1 MNLVMVDSYLGMK
14 FMAQCGGVDGWE
26 RWRCG
31 QVGEVKVWTGRR
43 GGGVDRWERWCG
55 QVGEVEVWRWR
66 CGQVGEV
73 DGGVENTGG
82 VEVGV
87 C

>member
-1 MNLVMVDSYLGMK
+1 M
-14 FMAQCGGVDGWE
+14 
-26 RWRCG
+26 
-31 QVGEVKVWTGRR
+31 
-43 GGGVDRWERWCG
+43 GGGDVDRWERWRCG